1 MDKDVRDK
9 LVDGIFS
16 TLNTKFK
23 DTNQKSFRLSDP
35 DSPENAKEFCS
46 TGCTPLDV
54 AISNRVGG
62 GIPYGKITELNGLN
76 SSGKSLLLAT
86 ILVENQK
93 KGGISIF
100 LDNEFAVDG
109 TFYEAIGMNL
119 DQLVYSQIE
128 YIEDMLD
135 AITEITLKIRKENP
149 TIPIAIGLDSIAGA
163 KTRSDAEGME
173 KGGYNTHKAIILSQK
188 LPIIVALCAKHNIAL
203 IATQQLR
210 QKVGGMGFGDP
221 YVSASGGMALAF
233 FASVRIRLATI
244 GKIKAGDLVVG
255 VKSRARVEKTRLGPP
270 FREAEFEIFFDS
282 GIDDA
287 KSCLEQLKFY
297 KVVEGTTWKI
307 FKEDL
312 HLPGFDLEWRDKE
325 THSKEAVLLMSPKGK
340 AITTKPDVGFYPK
353 FQLPTWRN
361 MMRDENFRRVVA
373 EQITDLSVR
382 KYAGYME
389 KDDMTTL
396 VTTEDENAEV
406 VEEAKA
412 TKKEKLKA
420 ILAKQGSNSENG
432 E

>member
-1 MDKDVRDK
+1 MDSSVTDK

-16 TLNTKFK
+16 TLNKKFK
-23 DTNQKSFRLSDP
+23 DSNQKSFRLSDP
-35 DSPENAKEFCS
+35 DSPESSKDFCS

-54 AISNRVGG
+54 AVSNRVNG

-93 KGGISIF
+93 RGGISVF

-119 DQLVYSQIE
+119 DQLVYSQLE

-135 AITEITLKIRKENP
+135 AVEEITLKIRKEDPN
-149 TIPIAIGLDSIAGA
+149 IPIAIGLDSIAGA
-163 KTRSDAEGME
+163 KTRNDGEDFE

-188 LPIIVALCAKHNIAL
+188 LPRIVSLCAKHNVAL

-221 YVSASGGMALAF
+221 YTSASGGMALAY
-233 FASVRIRLATI
+233 FASVRIRLQMI
-244 GKIKAGDLVVG
+244 GKIKVGDLVVG

-282 GIDDA
+282 GIDDS

-297 KVVEGTTWKI
+297 KVIDGTTWKI
-307 FKEDL
+307 WKEDL
-312 HLPGFDLEWRDKE
+312 NLPGLELEYRDKK
-325 THSKEAVLLMSPKGK
+325 THSKEACAEMKPKGTP
-340 AITTKPDVGFYPK
+340 ITAKKDEGYYPK
-353 FQLPTWRN
+353 FQLPTWREW
-361 MMRDENFRRVVA
+361 MRDDAFKKVVA
-373 EQITDLSVR
+373 ERITELSVR

-389 KDDMTTL
+389 RDDETEL
-396 VTTEDENAEV
+396 VTTEDEIAQTQQ
-406 VEEAKA
+406 EAKES
-412 TKKEKLKA
+412 KKAKLKA
-420 ILAKQGSNSENG
+420 ILDNQGE
-432 E
+432 